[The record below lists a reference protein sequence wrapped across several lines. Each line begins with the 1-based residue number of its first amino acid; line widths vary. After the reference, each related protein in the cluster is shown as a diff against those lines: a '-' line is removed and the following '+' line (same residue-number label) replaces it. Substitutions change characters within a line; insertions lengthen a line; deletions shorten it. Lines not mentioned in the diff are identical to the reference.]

1 MDAQCVIPKVY
12 TLIVVVLM
20 VIFALAFMHAL
31 NKALRYSF
39 VELGVWCLPLL
50 QVNTR
55 MLHPLWNILDDMASL
70 RSLEAVRMTNFQP
83 ASNMLKVWGLEALNS
98 LNR

>member
-1 MDAQCVIPKVY
+1 MVY
-12 TLIVVVLM
+12 ILD
-20 VIFALAFMHAL
+20 
-31 NKALRYSF
+31 
-39 VELGVWCLPLL
+39 

-83 ASNMLKVWGLEALNS
+83 ASNMLKAHGPGPSVGYGYGFCMVLYGFVLGNQGPWNFKS
-98 LNR
+98 LCFEES